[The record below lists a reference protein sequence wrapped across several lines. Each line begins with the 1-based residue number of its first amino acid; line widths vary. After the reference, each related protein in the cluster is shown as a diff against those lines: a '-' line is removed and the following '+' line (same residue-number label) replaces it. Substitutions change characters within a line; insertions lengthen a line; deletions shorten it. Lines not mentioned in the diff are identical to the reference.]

1 MHLLRRQARI
11 VAGFFLGT
19 FMMLASAFAHP
30 GSGIVADRHGNV
42 YFVDTGKGVWK
53 VDVQGRLL
61 PHEGPAF
68 HFMTI
73 DAQGLFRKTR
83 FPSGPSADIRSV
95 GSDPA
100 LIISSD
106 YPLTVGHDGALYHPE
121 LGRDE
126 RLQVIRMTPSGART
140 VAATLPA
147 STESGALRWLNGIA
161 AGPDG
166 SIYYTEDRAVRRL
179 AQGSIAT
186 IASNVEVS
194 DCIPLPGYG
203 NRLGPALRGLDV
215 ASDGTVFVAATA
227 CRALLKITR
236 KGDVGVVLRTT
247 ALWSPTGVA
256 VAGNDIYVLEYLHV
270 QTQDR
275 RDWIPRIEK
284 VSADGRVSIVAAVAR
299 R

>member
-1 MHLLRRQARI
+1 MQLLRRQAPNG
-11 VAGFFLGT
+11 AGVLLGT
-19 FMMLASAFAHP
+19 LMIVASAFAHP
-30 GSGIVADRHGNV
+30 GSGIVADRYGNV

-53 VDVQGRLL
+53 VDAQGRLL
-61 PHEGPAF
+61 PHKGPAF

-73 DAQGLFRKTR
+73 DAHGLFRKTR
-83 FPSGPSADIRSV
+83 FPSGPSADIKSV

-100 LIISSD
+100 LILSSD
-106 YPLTVGHDGALYHPE
+106 YPLTVGRDGALYHPE
-121 LGRDE
+121 LSRDE
-126 RLQVIRMTPSGART
+126 HLQVIRMTPSGART

-147 STESGALRWLNGIA
+147 STESGALRWLNGMA
-161 AGPDG
+161 TGPDG

-179 AQGSIAT
+179 TQGAITT
-186 IASNVEVS
+186 IASNVDVPECS
-194 DCIPLPGYG
+194 PLPGYG

-215 ASDGTVFVAATA
+215 AEDGTVFVAATA
-227 CRALLKITR
+227 CCALLKIAPG
-236 KGDVGVVLRTT
+236 GDVSVLLRTT
-247 ALWSPTGVA
+247 TPWSPTGVA

-284 VSADGRVSIVAAVAR
+284 VSADGRVAIVAAVTR

>member
-1 MHLLRRQARI
+1 MQLRNLAGVLLVTLMIIR
-11 VAGFFLGT
+11 G
-19 FMMLASAFAHP
+19 AFAHP
-30 GSGIVADRHGNV
+30 GSGIVADRCGNV
-42 YFVDTGKGVWK
+42 YFVDTGRGVWK
-53 VDVQGRLL
+53 VDAQGRLL
-61 PHEGPAF
+61 PHKGPAF

-73 DAQGLFRKTR
+73 DTDGHFRKTR
-83 FPSGPSADIRSV
+83 FPSGPSADIKSV

-100 LIISSD
+100 LILSSD
-106 YPLTVGHDGALYHPE
+106 YPLTVGRDGALYHPE
-121 LGRDE
+121 LRHDD

-147 STESGALRWLNGIA
+147 STESGALRWLNGMA
-161 AGPDG
+161 TGPDG

-179 AQGSIAT
+179 AQASITT
-186 IASNVEVS
+186 IASNVDVP
-194 DCIPLPGYG
+194 DCNPLPGYG

-227 CRALLKITR
+227 CHALLKINPS
-236 KGDVGVVLRTT
+236 GDVRVVLRTL
-247 ALWSPTGVA
+247 APWSPTGVA

-270 QTQDR
+270 QTEDR

-284 VSADGRVSIVAAVAR
+284 VSADGRVSIVAAVTR